1 MDNLNEIRTIIQSVL
16 EDYAQIPYRYGD
28 VETIVIVDADRN
40 NFLLM
45 VIGWERH
52 RRVHGCI
59 THVQIIENKVWIQ
72 RDGIEDGITDELV
85 AAGIPKEQ
93 IVLGFHPPDV
103 RQHTGYAVA

>member
-1 MDNLNEIRTIIQSVL
+1 MDSLNRFRDVIQAVL
-16 EDYAQIPYRYGD
+16 EDHAQIPYRYGE
-28 VETIVIVDADRN
+28 VETSVFVDAGRN

-59 THVQIIENKVWIQ
+59 THVQIIDTKIWIQ
-72 RDGIEDGITDELV
+72 RDGIEEGITGELV
-85 AAGIPKEQ
+85 EAGIPKEQ

-103 RQHTGYAVA
+103 RKYTGYTVV